1 MGHRFA
7 TGLGAARF
15 EALPQ
20 QVLWQITPDE
30 NKACLTPFLL
40 LPGALTS
47 AFNEHV
53 DALNDKLPILI
64 LDRCDALHA
73 HNVRP
78 VALGDVLNPG
88 HEPVGLHRPVGDQGQ
103 AVDRVVV
110 FVPIFVEESRLD
122 FEDALEIEGVLSQ
135 HLGKIDAATLRS
147 VNPCIGVDASDAA
160 LDCREAVRIDKIDL
174 VDENDV
180 GEGELLLRFRRT
192 VDLFEE
198 MFGIRDRDDGVELR
212 PAANL
217 LIDKEC
223 LRYRRGIWGRPL
235 PRTSGQ
241 RLPMWLRVTPHSAS
255 SGSAG
260 VRSLSFLESRIF
272 PRFQRFSSSGFP
284 HNSISPFAL
293 PDAS

>member
-20 QVLWQITPDE
+20 YVLWQITPDE

-88 HEPVGLHRPVGDQGQ
+88 HEPIGLHRPVGDQGQ

-122 FEDALEIEGVLSQ
+122 FEDALEIEGVSSQ
-135 HLGKIDAATLRS
+135 YLDEIDATTLRS
-147 VNPCIGVDASDAA
+147 VKLRIRVDVSDTTFACCEAACIDEI
-160 LDCREAVRIDKIDL
+160 DCRKL
-174 VDENDV
+174 
-180 GEGELLLRFRRT
+180 
-192 VDLFEE
+192 
-198 MFGIRDRDDGVELR
+198 IR
-212 PAANL
+212 P
-217 LIDKEC
+217 
-223 LRYRRGIWGRPL
+223 
-235 PRTSGQ
+235 
-241 RLPMWLRVTPHSAS
+241 
-255 SGSAG
+255 
-260 VRSLSFLESRIF
+260 SR
-272 PRFQRFSSSGFP
+272 
-284 HNSISPFAL
+284 
-293 PDAS
+293 